1 VARRDPY
8 SRWNRLPPVYRSG
21 EHKIPGPDEEPQR
34 IILYLKGAV
43 LDLAEALAEKV
54 GFATVQEYCADLLG
68 KAIEVERVRHH
79 VADFEAKRGRLEG
92 LSEVT
97 GDVRYLSEWQEQS
110 DSREI
115 ASARDR
121 PQGAGPDQGTPELTV
136 PGEVLDAVL
145 LPEEAGPGTE
155 AVDGS
160 SGPESEEGPDATTP
174 PQRPTIRITPQR
186 PAAGPV
192 ILERIIPEVIDR
204 SSISILWSHVAPG
217 QGDHGGFLPALRLG
231 QEVAP
236 ARVAEL
242 LEALNRIEADQQ
254 GSASIDRSLCYA
266 LHRLSLESQVLLT
279 EAWPGIFD
287 DRMVAAIRAVQERVE
302 RILSGQDIRYDQGGA
317 GPSAETES

>member
-79 VADFEAKRGRLEG
+79 VAEFEAKRGRLEG

-115 ASARDR
+115 AAARDQ
-121 PQGAGPDQGTPELTV
+121 PQGGPDQGTPELTV

-145 LPEEAGPGTE
+145 LPEEAGPGPE
-155 AVDGS
+155 ADDGS
-160 SGPESEEGPDATTP
+160 AGPASEEGPEATTP
-174 PQRPTIRITPQR
+174 PQRPTIRITAQR

-192 ILERIIPEVIDR
+192 ILERIIPEVIDG

-217 QGDHGGFLPALRLG
+217 QGDQDGFLPALRLG
-231 QEVAP
+231 QAVSP

-242 LEALNRIEADQQ
+242 LEALNRIEADQR
-254 GSASIDRSLCYA
+254 GSPSIDRSLCYA

-287 DRMVAAIRAVQERVE
+287 DRMVGAIRAVQERVE
-302 RILSGQDIRYDQGGA
+302 RILSGQEIRYDQAGA
-317 GPSAETES
+317 GSWAEAES